1 MANEKNTA
9 AEADER
15 VYTLSRPF
23 DFEGETI
30 TELVLDFDRLNG
42 DDLIRVDGI
51 VAGDSRNQSFVK
63 ALGLTYQLH
72 IAALAA
78 NKPYEIFAKM
88 PAKDVSKIA
97 LRAQGFLLG

>member
-9 AEADER
+9 SEADER

-30 TELVLDFDRLNG
+30 TELTLDFGRLVG
-42 DDLIRVDGI
+42 DDLLKVDKI
-51 VAGDSRNQSFVK
+51 IAGDSSAQSFVK
-63 ALGLTYQLH
+63 ALSMPYQLH

-97 LRAQGFLLG
+97 LRAQSFLLG